1 MYTTLM
7 PGAIGITDLSF
18 EDSVAFAA
26 KTGFAGITLDIRAA
40 RAMADEQGIDAVKGL
55 FASHG
60 IRAAT
65 WGPPVNWHDDEKRDQ
80 QLEELPRYAEVAQA
94 LGSPGATTGLM
105 PGSNERTF
113 DEEYAFVLERLRP
126 LAQKLKECG
135 TRLGIEFIAPKTT
148 RNRFKHEFIYDAKG
162 MMALANDI
170 GTGNVGLLFD
180 LWHHYEAHGTVEEI
194 EQLKAED
201 IVFVHVNDAPAGI
214 PVDEQMDLVRT
225 LPMETGVIEGPA
237 MMRALA
243 KIGYD
248 GPVAAEPFS
257 QRISDLAKQDP
268 VAAATETRESIEKL
282 FAAAGI

>member
-7 PGAIGITDLSF
+7 PGAIGISDLSF

-26 KTGFAGITLDIRAA
+26 QTGFASITLDIRAA
-40 RAMADEQGIDAVKGL
+40 RAMADAQGIDAVKGL

-60 IRAAT
+60 VRAAT
-65 WGPPVNWHDDEKRDQ
+65 WGPPVSWQDDDKRDQ
-80 QLEELPRYAEVAQA
+80 QLAELPRYAEVATA
-94 LGSPGATTGLM
+94 LGSPGATTGIM
-105 PGSNERTF
+105 PGSNERDF
-113 DEEYAFVLERLRP
+113 AAHYAWILERLRP
-126 LAQKLKECG
+126 LAQTLKECD

-148 RNRFKHEFIYDAKG
+148 RNQFTHEFIYSAPG
-162 MMALANDI
+162 MMKLANDV

-180 LWHHYEAHGTVEEI
+180 LWHHYQAHGTIAEI
-194 EQLKAED
+194 EQLQAKD

-214 PVDEQMDLVRT
+214 PVDEQMDLVRK
-225 LPMETGVIEGPA
+225 LPLETGVIEAPA

-243 KIGYD
+243 AIGYD

-257 QRISDLAKQDP
+257 QRVNDLAKTDP
-268 VAAATETRESIEKL
+268 VAAATETRQSIEKL

>member
-7 PGAIGITDLSF
+7 PGAIGITNLSF
-18 EDSVAFAA
+18 PESVAFAA
-26 KTGFAGITLDIRAA
+26 QTGFASITLDIRTA
-40 RAMADEQGIDAVKGL
+40 RAMADDQGIDAVKGL

-65 WGPPVNWHDDEKRDQ
+65 WGPPVSWQDDAQRDK
-80 QLEELPRYAEVAQA
+80 QLAELPRYAEVAQA
-94 LGSPGATTGLM
+94 LGSPGATLGIM
-105 PGSNERTF
+105 PGSNERDF
-113 DEEYAFVLERLRP
+113 DAQYAWILERLRP
-126 LAQKLKECG
+126 LAEALKESD

-148 RNRFKHEFIYDAKG
+148 RNRFTHEFIYDAKG
-162 MMALANDI
+162 MMKLARDV

-180 LWHHYEAHGTVEEI
+180 LWHHYEAHGTVAEI
-194 EQLKAED
+194 EDLKAED

-225 LPMETGVIEGPA
+225 LPMETGAIEAPA
-237 MMRALA
+237 MMQALA

-257 QRISDLAKQDP
+257 QRIFDLAKTDP
-268 VAAATETRESIEKL
+268 IAAATETRKSIEKL
-282 FAAAGI
+282 FAAAGL